1 MRLTLGQLLAGEF
14 ALLVL
19 FALLSVISWPLQ
31 SDSVFLA
38 SLLAVQL
45 ALHAPVLGFRAR
57 HWVPYD
63 DPSDSPVKAYC
74 FLAVGAA
81 AFFGSELASIV
92 RGALSLG

>member
-19 FALLSVISWPLQ
+19 FALLSAISWPLQ

-63 DPSDSPVKAYC
+63 EPSDSPVKAYC
-74 FLAVGAA
+74 FLAIGPA
-81 AFFGSELASIV
+81 AFFGSELASV
-92 RGALSLG
+92 MR